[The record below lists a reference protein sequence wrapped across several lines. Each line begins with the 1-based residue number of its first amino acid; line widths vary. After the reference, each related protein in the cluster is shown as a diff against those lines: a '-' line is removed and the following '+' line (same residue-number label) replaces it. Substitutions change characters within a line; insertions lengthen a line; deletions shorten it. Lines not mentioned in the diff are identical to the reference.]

1 MNFDLGVFTHDEAIL
16 WIPACLLLSYLVK
29 MLPAWHLKKYFGRR
43 KAIAAGFAMST
54 RLSLVVA
61 AADIGVPVGA
71 LPPEMASAVVM
82 VAVITCLISPVAFLT
97 LVSRPSSARC

>member
-1 MNFDLGVFTHDEAIL
+1 
-16 WIPACLLLSYLVK
+16 
-29 MLPAWHLKKYFGRR
+29 
-43 KAIAAGFAMST
+43 MST